1 VRRIKIKPK
10 PRIINEMIAG
20 INDRFNNINK
30 HITKNQE
37 IRSINDNVIEIL
49 PSINAGIEA

>member
-1 VRRIKIKPK
+1 
-10 PRIINEMIAG
+10 MIAG

-37 IRSINDNVIEIL
+37 IKSINDNVIEIL

>member
-1 VRRIKIKPK
+1 VRRIKIRPK

-20 INDRFNNINK
+20 ISERFNKINK
-30 HITKNQE
+30 HITKKTQNKK
-37 IRSINDNVIEIL
+37 NVKKKSFIL